1 MATKFT
7 SIQDFQQQSPIS
19 QLEFLA
25 RQVVE
30 GFMTGLHR
38 SPYHGF
44 SVEFAE
50 HRIYNKG
57 ESTRHIDWKLYAKT
71 DKLFVKRYE
80 EETNLRC
87 QILLDTSGS
96 MHFPE
101 RVDFDPNKPNKMQFS
116 VMAAA
121 ALMKLLKKQRDT
133 VGLTCFS
140 DVIQE
145 HTPSRATQ
153 THHTLLYK
161 LLENALQRPEAHEN
175 HRTEI
180 AQTLDLIAERIH
192 KRSLVVIFT
201 DFFDAQLDALDKLFQ
216 ALQHFKFNGHE
227 VIVFHTIDGS
237 KELQFDYDNRPY
249 EFVDMETGGKLKL
262 NPASIKTAVQA
273 HMQAQQKA
281 IKLKCL
287 QFKIDYVQADINLG
301 FEQVLL
307 PFFLKRQKR

>member
-1 MATKFT
+1 MAEKFT
-7 SIQDFQQQSPIS
+7 SIQDFQQQSPIA

-101 RVDFDPNKPNKMQFS
+101 RSTLDPNQPNKIQFS

-133 VGLTCFS
+133 VGITAFS
-140 DVIQE
+140 DVIQA

-153 THHTLLYK
+153 THHNLLFQ
-161 LLENALQRPEAHEN
+161 LLEQALQIPEQRET

-180 AQTLDLIAERIH
+180 AQTLDVIAERIH

-201 DFFDAQLDALDKLFQ
+201 DFFDAQMDALDKLFQ

-227 VIVFHTIDGS
+227 VIVFHTIDGN
-237 KELQFDYDNRPY
+237 KELQFDYENRPH
-249 EFVDMETGGKLKL
+249 EFVDMETGAKLKL
-262 NPASIKTAVQA
+262 NPASIKTAVQE

-287 QFKIDYVQADINLG
+287 QFKIDYVQADINKG
-301 FEQVLL
+301 FEQILL

>member
-1 MATKFT
+1 MATKSTF
-7 SIQDFQQQSPIS
+7 IQDLQQQSGIG

-101 RVDFDPNKPNKMQFS
+101 REKFNPNQPNKIQFS

-133 VGLTCFS
+133 VGLTCFA
-140 DVIQE
+140 DTIQE

-153 THHTLLYK
+153 THHTLLYN
-161 LLENALQRPEAHEN
+161 LLEHALDRPVANPEQ
-175 HRTEI
+175 RTEI
-180 AQTLDLIAERIH
+180 AQTLDAIAERIH

-201 DFFDAQLDALDKLFQ
+201 DFFDAHMGSLERLFQ

-227 VIVFHTIDGS
+227 VIVFHTIDGQ
-237 KELQFDYDNRPY
+237 KELQFDYENRPY
-249 EFVDMETGGKLKL
+249 EFVDMETGARLKL
-262 NPASIKTAVQA
+262 NPASIKAEVQ
-273 HMQAQQKA
+273 QQLQQHQEA

-287 QFKIDYVQADINLG
+287 QYKIDYVQADIHLG
-301 FEQVLL
+301 FEQILL